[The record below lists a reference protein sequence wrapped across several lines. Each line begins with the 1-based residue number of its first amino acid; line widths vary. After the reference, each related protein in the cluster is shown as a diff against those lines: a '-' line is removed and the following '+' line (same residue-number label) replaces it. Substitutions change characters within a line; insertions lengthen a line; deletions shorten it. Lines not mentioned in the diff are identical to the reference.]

1 MKQVILITS
10 LWCPS
15 CLIMRPKYEKLFKEV
30 NIDIIE
36 YDYDED
42 IEIVKKY
49 NIGKILPVLII
60 IKADGEEIARVIGEK
75 KKKAL
80 KKLMEEFNNG

>member
-60 IKADGEEIARVIGEK
+60 KEGGLEVARVIGEK
-75 KKKAL
+75 KKKEL

>member
-60 IKADGEEIARVIGEK
+60 KADGEEVARVIGEK
-75 KKKAL
+75 NKKEL

>member
-15 CLIMRPKYEKLFKEV
+15 CLIMRPKYEKLFKEA
-30 NIDIIE
+30 NIEIIE

-42 IEIVKKY
+42 IDIVKKY

-60 IKADGEEIARVIGEK
+60 KEGGLEVTRVIGEK
-75 KKKAL
+75 KKKEL